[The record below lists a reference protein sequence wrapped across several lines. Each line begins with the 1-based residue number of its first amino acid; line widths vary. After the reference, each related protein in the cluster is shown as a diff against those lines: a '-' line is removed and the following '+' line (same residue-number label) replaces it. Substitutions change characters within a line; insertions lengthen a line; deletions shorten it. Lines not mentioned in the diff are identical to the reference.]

1 MASSPVARPSLAAD
15 PPSLPLLR
23 SQLRQAVSLNSSRQL
38 SHSAKFA
45 AELVAALPAPTAEER
60 RTSRPLAGASSGAT
74 VHPHNGGGG
83 GGEQHVHFKTSTPIR
98 GGASGSRTGG
108 AGGGRESLGGLPPIH
123 PGVAQLAAGG
133 VRPQDSHSP
142 NPPTDPAS
150 SPAHD
155 RSNIYMADEDD
166 TGDLAAYLATHP
178 SSSSAQLPPPPE
190 PPHRD
195 PRREEWEERDEDEQD
210 LVALAETYFRA
221 HELLR
226 ASWVLR
232 DCKGAKARWLRC
244 YSKFLLVLPKPERLT
259 FRLSL
264 SAQAGEKRLTDSLGE
279 LLGPSDKTSARGS
292 GNPYTQELLDEM
304 ASWEEGEDKGFVEA
318 DGGLMYLKAL
328 LFLSLPPIAPTPS
341 HSSHLFSHP
350 SSSSTPSTHQHL
362 DLRLVALETLV
373 KSVNLDPW
381 NWSAWLKI
389 AECLDGPEE
398 LEATLP
404 FLPPSYPLLL
414 FYVHA
419 TLEIHAANDILHD
432 VLDELEAVFPG
443 RNGEGCSVVTG
454 MRALVHYH
462 VREFDESTA
471 LFLTLQRTDPYRI
484 DDVDILSNI
493 LYVSEKR
500 AELASLAQEYTRVE
514 RARPEVCCLVG
525 NYFSLRRDHEKAILY
540 FRRALKLDRG
550 YLSAWTLMGHEYVE
564 IKNTNAAIASYRRA
578 VDVNRK
584 DYRAWYGLGQTYE
597 LLGEPFYALDYYQ
610 RATALRPYDARMW
623 SALAS
628 CYEKLKRIP
637 DAIRSHQRALLASE
651 PGDGTDLCLRIG
663 KLLASLGQTDHAA
676 AYHRRA
682 LLEGQRAGWGV
693 GELGGV
699 WAWLVRYEIG
709 REKGRGRG
717 GREGGRGGG
726 GSEAD
731 GGDLERAEEYLRAME
746 ASQEFRDEAKALRK
760 EVEVLMLERE

>member
-1 MASSPVARPSLAAD
+1 MSSSTAPIPSLRFS
-15 PPSLPLLR
+15 PPFLPLLR
-23 SQLRQAVSLNSSRQL
+23 TQLRQSVSLNLSRQL

-45 AELVAALPAPTAEER
+45 AELLAALPPPSADER
-60 RTSRPLAGASSGAT
+60 ARARAPLAAGSSGAT
-74 VHPHNGGGG
+74 VHPHNGAAEGE
-83 GGEQHVHFKTSTPIR
+83 EQHVHFKTSTPVR
-98 GGASGSRTGG
+98 GAAAGSSSATGG
-108 AGGGRESLGGLPPIH
+108 AGRDSFGGLPPIH
-123 PGVAQLAAGG
+123 PGVAGLAAGG
-133 VRPQDSHSP
+133 GGAGGAGGGGRGRDSLGSVLSL
-142 NPPTDPAS
+142 DPAS

-155 RSNIYMADEDD
+155 RSAISMVDDEDE
-166 TGDLAAYLATHP
+166 TGDL
-178 SSSSAQLPPPPE
+178 SSYLPPHSSHAHSHAQAGPS
-190 PPHRD
+190 RD
-195 PRREEWEERDEDEQD
+195 PREEWKERDEDEQD
-210 LVALAETYFRA
+210 LVCLAETYFRS

-226 ASWVLR
+226 ASWALR
-232 DCKGAKARWLRC
+232 DCKGARARWLRC
-244 YSKFLLVLPKPERLT
+244 YAKYL
-259 FRLSL
+259 
-264 SAQAGEKRLTDSLGE
+264 AGEKRLSDSLGE

-304 ASWEEGEDKGFVEA
+304 GSWEAGFVEA

-341 HSSHLFSHP
+341 HAH
-350 SSSSTPSTHQHL
+350 SSSSQPFSHASTAAAAAGAPPL
-362 DLRLVALETLV
+362 DLRLAALETLV

-398 LEATLP
+398 LDATIP
-404 FLPPSYPLLL
+404 FLPASYPLLF
-414 FYVHA
+414 FYIHA
-419 TLEIHAANDILHD
+419 SLEIHTANDALHD
-432 VLDELEAVFPG
+432 VLDELESVFPG
-443 RNGEGCSVVTG
+443 RNGEGCSTVTG

-462 VREFDESTA
+462 VREFDEATA
-471 LFLTLQRTDPYRI
+471 LFTSLQRTDPYRI

-500 AELASLAQEYTRVE
+500 AELAALAQEYTKVE

-628 CYEKLKRIP
+628 CYEKLKRVP

-682 LLEGQRAGWGV
+682 LLEGQRGGWGV
-693 GELGGV
+693 GELGRVYG
-699 WAWLVRYEIG
+699 WLVRYELG
-709 REKGRGRG
+709 RERGRSARARSAR
-717 GREGGRGGG
+717 GRAAEGEGEGEGK
-726 GSEAD
+726 E
-731 GGDLERAEEYLRAME
+731 GGDLEKAEEYLRVME
-746 ASQEFRDEAKALRK
+746 GSQEFRDEAKALRK